1 MLAIRFNRVG
11 KKNQAQFRI
20 VLQEHTVAPGG
31 RHVEILG
38 SYDPHHK
45 KAVLKEERIKYWLS
59 KGAQASD
66 TVFNFFLSKGLVTG
80 AKRKIK
86 IPKKAEE
93 VKPEEPKVEEIKI
106 ETKEEIKAE
115 IPKEPARIATPARSD
130 AASSGEQSV
139 AGGEVKAEVVPEVK
153 SE

>member
-20 VLQEHTVAPGG
+20 VLQEHTIAPGG

-80 AKRKIK
+80 PKKKIK

-93 VKPEEPKVEEIKI
+93 AKPEESKVEEIKTEALKEEPKVEE
-106 ETKEEIKAE
+106 
-115 IPKEPARIATPARSD
+115 
-130 AASSGEQSV
+130 
-139 AGGEVKAEVVPEVK
+139 VK
-153 SE
+153 SEEPKKEETKVEAPKEEANAEVAPEAKKE